1 MRGNMRY
8 RAVVG
13 LTTIAESTSLEGAI
27 FALWNVGG
35 YKLGKVITDTEVITI
50 YKGEVVTPNIWR

>member
-1 MRGNMRY
+1 MKY

-27 FALWNVGG
+27 FALWNVCG
-35 YKLGKVITDTEVITI
+35 YKLGEVITDTEVITI
-50 YKGEVVTPNIWR
+50 YKGEVITPNIWR